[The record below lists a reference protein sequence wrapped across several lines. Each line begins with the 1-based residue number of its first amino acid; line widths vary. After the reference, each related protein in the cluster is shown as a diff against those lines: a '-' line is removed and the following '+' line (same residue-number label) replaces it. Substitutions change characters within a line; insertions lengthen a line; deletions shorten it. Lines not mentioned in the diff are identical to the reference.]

1 MALYDGFFDA
11 VWDEQ
16 TETYDRTYD
25 SGDFTAYF
33 GAFVGSGVCVYQ
45 NPDSMKV
52 SFRQGKAV
60 VAPGYLFIQG
70 YWLKND
76 AEYELPLG
84 GAGDYAIETRLNTG
98 LRMIQLEAKPKSQ
111 AQPSAESLI
120 LAYVTV
126 DSAGAGAAEDT
137 RSDPAL
143 CGVIDSAGNVANQA
157 AYAVQYIDT
166 QLEDRLAQA
175 QQQIDQKSAQLE
187 AKIQQV
193 AAVAE
198 QIEPPAIG
206 SIQFSASQNVGPE
219 WLRCDGSFINQQ
231 DYPEL
236 VQALGKL
243 TPGDLDFWEAL
254 AGKAGAGLSNLALY
268 GGACWAY
275 CGANHTLYGYWGA
288 EKRLKEIPVAG
299 AEKLT
304 ASAASMITLS
314 IVSGQIFLAQGKA
327 NSLDFALLTAEFTG
341 EEQTLA
347 LEELPAYEKISQL
360 KSSLEFSYG
369 DLWSYEYAV
378 PEIGVFSYNWGT
390 SAAPDIKQTFGMA
403 VATQYYYYTT
413 GSGSE
418 SLVLQ
423 TIIWPKEDFAAAK
436 LSNYKLANLKGAQ
449 DKLKDP
455 PAFLKLPYRYCAK
468 NQGEALVFEV
478 DSLSNGIQFIPRSYP
493 EELYSTPGDSKLLIT
508 NFSNQTPVIAS
519 SVAGTDRRY
528 IHSCKI
534 EGGKL
539 KLWAGFYNPNQD
551 FQQTTAGVSF
561 PSRAKVFRD
570 SICYAENQQL
580 WLVFL
585 GCGVAFA
592 QDPLS
597 STGWGYLDTQ
607 ETLGVITQMGSIDY
621 DEQTQILY
629 LAGVDS
635 QNQGKLGVLQFPE
648 LYHYANDGAW
658 LPSIASDGVPAYI
671 KAREE
676 A

>member
-76 AEYELPLG
+76 AEYELPLE
-84 GAGDYAIETRLNTG
+84 GAGDYAIEARLNTG

-120 LAYVTV
+120 FAYVTV
-126 DSAGAGAAEDT
+126 DSAGAGVAEDT
-137 RSDPAL
+137 RRDSAL
-143 CGVIDSAGNVANQA
+143 CGVIDSAGNMANQA
-157 AYAVQYIDT
+157 AYAAQYIDT

-187 AKIQQV
+187 GKIQQV

-206 SIQFSASQNVGPE
+206 AIQFSASQNVGPE

-243 TPGDLDFWEAL
+243 TPSPEQWTM
-254 AGKAGAGLSNLALY
+254 LSQGQIGSKITNGVRY
-268 GGACWAY
+268 GGAIWAY
-275 CGANHTLYGYWGA
+275 SQRTKTLYGIPLAGGQM
-288 EKRLKEIPVAG
+288 KEIPVSSQSGSLNAMIDP
-299 AEKLT
+299 AAAPT
-304 ASAASMITLS
+304 ALS
-314 IVSGQIFLAQGKA
+314 ILDGELYLVQLRASGTVSGPSPSEVTILYAP
-327 NSLDFALLTAEFTG
+327 DFTG
-341 EEQTLA
+341 EETTLA
-347 LEELPAYEKISQL
+347 LEERFAGEWPITYCYASTNGCLPTVAKTTV
-360 KSSLEFSYG
+360 K
-369 DLWSYEYAV
+369 
-378 PEIGVFSYNWGT
+378 GVDTYYMCAG
-390 SAAPDIKQTFGMA
+390 IE
-403 VATQYYYYTT
+403 VATGSSNLCYWFWT
-413 GSGSE
+413 G
-418 SLVLQ
+418 
-423 TIIWPKEDFAAAK
+423 EDQAP
-436 LSNYKLANLKGAQ
+436 Q
-449 DKLKDP
+449 DKSLSTSYDYYGASNKTGLSKSG
-455 PAFLKLPYRYCAK
+455 FHHK
-468 NQGEALVFEV
+468 NQGEMIYTKLDGNSKEYQILSLPLGLYNSMEV
-478 DSLSNGIQFIPRSYP
+478 KTTSSGRTSAQPING
-493 EELYSTPGDSKLLIT
+493 
-508 NFSNQTPVIAS
+508 AA
-519 SVAGTDRRY
+519 VAGEDLVLFDAYWSGQAKKVTLYLMRRSTVSCLAVTPEISLPAGTSIQQDGFLYLADKGIWLLFVGTGFLFSRDLTDKN
-528 IHSCKI
+528 SF
-534 EGGKL
+534 
-539 KLWAGFYNPNQD
+539 GF
-551 FQQTTAGVSF
+551 
-561 PSRAKVFRD
+561 
-570 SICYAENQQL
+570 
-580 WLVFL
+580 
-585 GCGVAFA
+585 
-592 QDPLS
+592 
-597 STGWGYLDTQ
+597 LDT
-607 ETLGVITQMGSIDY
+607 TDVLGVISGYCCTDY
-621 DEQTQILY
+621 DPETSNLYILGQDTASRVK
-629 LAGVDS
+629 LAA
-635 QNQGKLGVLQFPE
+635 LRLPE